1 VNGVHDMGGMQGFGP
16 VRRERDEPVFHA
28 AWEGRVIAMRRLVG
42 AIGKVR
48 QPGFRAEVES
58 LPPAEYLSNS
68 YYENWLAA
76 FIEQLL
82 HSGVITREE
91 LACVE
96 PGGSGAV
103 EPSIALPPE
112 KAAVLP
118 YAVPQVMI
126 KAEVARRFRAGD
138 RVRARNINPTGHT
151 RLPRYVRGK
160 VGVVQREMGVQA
172 LADTNAYDR
181 GENPQLVYSVRFAA
195 RELWGEEASPLD
207 GVYVDLWDE
216 YLEHA

>member
-1 VNGVHDMGGMQGFGP
+1 
-16 VRRERDEPVFHA
+16 
-28 AWEGRVIAMRRLVG
+28 MRRVVG
-42 AIGKVR
+42 AIGKVS
-48 QPGFRAEVES
+48 PSGFRAEVES
-58 LPPAEYLSNS
+58 IHPAEYLSNS

-76 FIEQLL
+76 FIEQLVHGGL
-82 HSGVITREE
+82 ITREE
-91 LACVE
+91 LARAE
-96 PGGSGAV
+96 SGGCGAV
-103 EPSIALPPE
+103 APSIALEPE

-118 YAVPQVMI
+118 FAVPQVMI
-126 KAEVARRFRAGD
+126 EAEVAREFRVGD
-138 RVRARNINPTGHT
+138 QVRARNINPMGHT

-195 RELWGEEASPLD
+195 RELWGEEASHLD

-216 YLEHA
+216 YLEPA